1 MSPTPVTS
9 ADVSNLRKEL
19 DRKLLSMEARD
30 CGICPIREE
39 LHSQC
44 FDELIRQI
52 TLNCAERGYWLVS
65 VRDEY
70 RMVKSTLQRLY
81 DSSIVYGMKKALLAD
96 KDKTQMN
103 DRINSL
109 EKENKELVRLITEL
123 EEEAE
128 EIVRVYQE
136 NRATVYQEH
145 EQLKKNKRGEI
156 SALKIELDKQ
166 LSTKMVN

>member
-1 MSPTPVTS
+1 M
-9 ADVSNLRKEL
+9 
-19 DRKLLSMEARD
+19 
-30 CGICPIREE
+30 
-39 LHSQC
+39 
-44 FDELIRQI
+44 
-52 TLNCAERGYWLVS
+52 S

-109 EKENKELVRLITEL
+109 EKENRELVRLIGEL

-128 EIVRVYQE
+128 TIVHNYQQNRDQVYE
-136 NRATVYQEH
+136 EH
-145 EQLKKNKRGEI
+145 EQLKKSKREEI